1 MVTKRTFGK
10 LSSGEEI
17 QIFHLENKAGAYAEL
32 SQFGAILVK
41 LCVPDREGK
50 LTDVVLGYDDLA
62 GYEVNRCFF
71 GATIGRSGNRIADS
85 RFVLDGQEITL
96 TPNEGKN
103 NLHSGPNG
111 FEKKI
116 WNAAE
121 ISEDKNAV
129 TFSRISPDGE
139 NGFPGEFQ
147 VSVTYEMTENNELRI
162 VYGGVCDKTT
172 VANMTNHSYF
182 NLSGEGSGSAMDQY
196 LTIHANYYTP
206 VADSHSIPTGEYAP
220 VEGTPMDFRTSRQ
233 MGERINADFE
243 QLKFTGGYDHNYVTD
258 NYSKGNRRLI
268 ATAYSKETGIAMD
281 VTSDCPCV
289 QFYAANFVE
298 NEKGKNGH
306 VYNQRD
312 AFCLETQVEPNAVN
326 VEDFHS
332 PVLAAGEHYNSETS
346 YRFYIKE

>member
-1 MVTKRTFGK
+1 MM
-10 LSSGEEI
+10 
-17 QIFHLENKAGAYAEL
+17 
-32 SQFGAILVK
+32 ILQAM
-41 LCVPDREGK
+41 R
-50 LTDVVLGYDDLA
+50 LTDA
-62 GYEVNRCFF
+62 FF

-103 NLHSGPNG
+103 NLHSGPDG

-182 NLSGEGSGSAMDQY
+182 NLARRGQRESNG
-196 LTIHANYYTP
+196 P
-206 VADSHSIPTGEYAP
+206 VPDDS
-220 VEGTPMDFRTSRQ
+220 
-233 MGERINADFE
+233 
-243 QLKFTGGYDHNYVTD
+243 
-258 NYSKGNRRLI
+258 
-268 ATAYSKETGIAMD
+268 
-281 VTSDCPCV
+281 C
-289 QFYAANFVE
+289 
-298 NEKGKNGH
+298 
-306 VYNQRD
+306 
-312 AFCLETQVEPNAVN
+312 
-326 VEDFHS
+326 
-332 PVLAAGEHYNSETS
+332 
-346 YRFYIKE
+346 